1 MEEGLFYGLE
11 KEVAMELEHSNSLAI
26 LMVSFIL
33 NMVGNGEEG
42 DELEA

>member
-1 MEEGLFYGLE
+1 M
-11 KEVAMELEHSNSLAI
+11 VLEHRGI
-26 LMVSFIL
+26 LENTRASFLL